1 MPCPS
6 MHSTATAMQCT
17 LDHCVLTLYLGNFG
31 EIRSSLGLL

>member
-6 MHSTATAMQCT
+6 MHGYAMQCI

-31 EIRSSLGLL
+31 EIRSSL